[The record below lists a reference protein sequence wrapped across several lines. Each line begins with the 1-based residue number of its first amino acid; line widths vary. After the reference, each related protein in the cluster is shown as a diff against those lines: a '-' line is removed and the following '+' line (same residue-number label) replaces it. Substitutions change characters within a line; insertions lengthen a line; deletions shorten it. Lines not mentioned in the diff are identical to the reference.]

1 MRAAGPSLRSNQTPD
16 RHLAAA
22 RQGFRFASMALRFPA
37 LVLSVAVVAMLA
49 QLPAVAQD
57 VPPDRPPH
65 GQAIEPMQPPKNLPR
80 PQHGDRSRNLDFLF
94 GALKAA
100 PDADS
105 AKQVE
110 NRIWAL
116 WLASGSDTANLL
128 MTRVRAA
135 IDATDLDLAMQLLDA
150 LIKVKPDYVEA
161 WNRRATIHYMR
172 KEYGESVD
180 DIRQVLRLEPR
191 HFGAMSGL
199 GMILQE
205 VGDDKHALDVFRRAL
220 EINPHLQRIPELV
233 KSLSEK
239 VEGRDI

>member
-1 MRAAGPSLRSNQTPD
+1 MNPRFPTLALVT
-16 RHLAAA
+16 AAA
-22 RQGFRFASMALRFPA
+22 FL
-37 LVLSVAVVAMLA
+37 
-49 QLPAVAQD
+49 LPAPTASAQTVA
-57 VPPDRPPH
+57 PPGPPS
-65 GQAIEPMQPPKNLPR
+65 GQAIEPMQPPKDLPR
-80 PQHGDRSRNLDFLF
+80 PQRGDRIRNLDFLF

-100 PDADS
+100 PDAES

-128 MTRVRAA
+128 MTRAKSA
-135 IDATDLDLAMQLLDA
+135 IDSNDLDLAIELLDA
-150 LIKVKPDYVEA
+150 LIKVKPDYIEA

-172 KEYGESVD
+172 KEFGQSLE
-180 DIRQVLRLEPR
+180 DIRQVLKLEPR

-205 VGDDKHALDVFRRAL
+205 FGDEKHALDVFRRAL
-220 EINPHLQRIPELV
+220 EINPHLPKIDEMI
-233 KSLSEK
+233 KSLTEK

>member
-1 MRAAGPSLRSNQTPD
+1 MSP
-16 RHLAAA
+16 
-22 RQGFRFASMALRFPA
+22 RFPA
-37 LVLSVAVVAMLA
+37 LALLSAAALA
-49 QLPAVAQD
+49 LLMPITSAQTV
-57 VPPDRPPH
+57 VPPGPPQ
-65 GQAIEPMQPPKNLPR
+65 GQAIEPMQPPKDLPR
-80 PQHGDRSRNLDFLF
+80 PQRGDRTRNLDFLF

-128 MTRVRAA
+128 MTRAKSA
-135 IDATDLDLAMQLLDA
+135 IESNDLNLAVELLDA
-150 LIKVKPDYVEA
+150 LVKIKPDYIEA
-161 WNRRATIHYMR
+161 WNRRATLHYMR
-172 KEYGESVD
+172 KEYRQSME
-180 DIRQVLRLEPR
+180 DIRQVLIREPR

-205 VGDDKHALDVFRRAL
+205 FGEEKYALDVFRRAL
-220 EINPHLQRIPELV
+220 EVNPHLPKITDMI

-239 VEGRDI
+239 VDGRDI